1 MGDGGGDNPP
11 PAKRRKRV
19 NPSKQEDPPQGPDVV
34 IRLLDADTSKLGL
47 SHPYILEFERL
58 EYLTFNSDK
67 VSYLYVICAA
77 IFDVE
82 NSMITLNH
90 VPSMESIDE
99 GDDVMI
105 DWPLA
110 EDDDPITRGT
120 YCVVFD
126 RDAGNFNIIPVF
138 SLF

>member
-1 MGDGGGDNPP
+1 MGDGGDNPP
-11 PAKRRKRV
+11 LAKRRKRV
-19 NPSKQEDPPQGPDVV
+19 NPSQQEEPPQGPDVIV
-34 IRLLDADTSKLGL
+34 RLLDTDTSKLGL

-67 VSYLYVICAA
+67 VSYLYIICAA

-90 VPSMESIDE
+90 VPYMNFINEE
-99 GDDVMI
+99 DDVMN

-110 EDDDPITRGT
+110 DDDDPITRGT
-120 YCVVFD
+120 YCTVFD
-126 RDAGNFNIIPVF
+126 RDAGNFNVILVL
-138 SLF
+138 SLL